1 MPSSLGKFFL
11 GAWAMFAVLG
21 NSSEARGALR
31 NPARSWSEQ
40 SFYSSSSSTDGGA
53 PTIRVEQKT
62 QVKNGDE
69 NIRGVSLFDNSKH
82 ENFEYIQNLKNGK
95 SVLVDKDQD
104 DVWSNVY
111 PLKHRSL
118 LEHSPQ
124 MWKNNNNAQT
134 QGANAFGD
142 VGAALDE
149 LQNMVLRAT
158 DAKVPSMNTADLF
171 ENIFDV

>member
-1 MPSSLGKFFL
+1 
-11 GAWAMFAVLG
+11 
-21 NSSEARGALR
+21 
-31 NPARSWSEQ
+31 
-40 SFYSSSSSTDGGA
+40 
-53 PTIRVEQKT
+53 
-62 QVKNGDE
+62 
-69 NIRGVSLFDNSKH
+69 
-82 ENFEYIQNLKNGK
+82 
-95 SVLVDKDQD
+95 
-104 DVWSNVY
+104 
-111 PLKHRSL
+111 
-118 LEHSPQ
+118 